1 MVIDTSALIAVLL
14 AEAEAG
20 QFIDAIASDPVKL
33 ISAVN
38 ALETAI
44 VMEARKGPMGGR
56 EFDLLMHKAKVAIV
70 PFDADYIEEAR
81 SVWRQFGKGNHPAGL
96 NFCDCCAY
104 ALALVSGEAL
114 LFKGQDFTRTDIVP
128 AIPAT
133 TTERVMKIVLQRTYY
148 QQGFF
153 NVPVEYDRQFGPHNS
168 KVEIVLDDA
177 ADPIDAVINRTAQ
190 RNGTA
195 RILGHAGL
203 RNYFRF
209 QFRPGDS
216 VAVVIESPQRIRLR
230 SAPHY

>member
-1 MVIDTSALIAVLL
+1 MVIDTSAAIAILL

-44 VMEARKGPMGGR
+44 VMEARKGPPGGR

-70 PFDADYIEEAR
+70 PFEADHIEEAR
-81 SVWRQFGKGNHPAGL
+81 AVWREFGKGNHPAGL

-104 ALALVSGEAL
+104 ALSRVSGEPL
-114 LFKGQDFTRTDIVP
+114 LFKGQDFTRTDIVR
-128 AIPAT
+128 ALPAT
-133 TTERVMKIVLQRTYY
+133 TVERVMKIVLQRTYY
-148 QQGFF
+148 KQGFF
-153 NVPVEYDRQFGPHNS
+153 NVPVEFDRLFGPHNS
-168 KVEIVLDDA
+168 KVEIVLDTA
-177 ADPIDAVINRTAQ
+177 TDPIEGVINRTAQ

-203 RNYFRF
+203 RNYFQS
-209 QFRPGDS
+209 QFRPEDS

-230 SAPHY
+230 AASR